1 MKNSKIFTPILFQKL
16 LSSSLSGKVLL
27 IAFLFPIVLFGQTA
41 PKTEKIDGII
51 GPQLGNITSHSV
63 KVWARTKQPGTFGVL
78 YSTNPD
84 LNGAISSKNT
94 QTTWYTDATGVVE
107 LSGLKSN
114 TKYYYALVLDGK
126 VADTK
131 VNGKVNSFLTLP
143 DKADYVDAELN
154 PKGLFNFS
162 FEIGTGNSQN
172 KGKGELAATYTT
184 MLNNLKDKIYFQIQN
199 GDWLYEDNRDFT
211 QEQWIKA
218 NNIKDVPEITDLAV
232 GITGVWENYKTY
244 LNRSQA
250 LSNFYRE
257 VPIFVTLDDHEILND
272 CIGSGQTGFR
282 FDSRGKGFQQ
292 KLGDWAVDR
301 DVERAVFRD
310 PALKAWDDYVA
321 WSNPDIGLHN
331 GSHFGIAKLK
341 KGSDVLVDP
350 KADFTKLDQKKISN
364 LHIQWGFGNTGVY
377 KIVEILGPKKV
388 RISPAADITE
398 DAKYSIGTNRYS
410 NFTVGNT
417 EFFLLDTRSNR
428 TLHDKANPTDTTTT
442 MLGKK
447 QEEWLFE
454 NVKKSKA
461 DIIFLVSSV
470 NFAVPHDNGAWY
482 GKGAGAVGKDDGW
495 TAQILERERIIK
507 LTETLGKPVF
517 ILTGDLHKSFVAR
530 ITPGFYDIGSGPH
543 TSGPH
548 RLGDAGGSP
557 ASGYFNSGDR
567 LINLLWTSN
576 QYRNDSKR
584 DASFKGWPIYT
595 VIKVNNAYNIP
606 KNDGSDRWIAYPE
619 PQVIIEFHDGNTGEL
634 SFAYAVS
641 TSDAKLTKTAVPL
654 DQVKVAGGI
663 VEKKIN

>member
-1 MKNSKIFTPILFQKL
+1 MKNLKIHTTHLFRKL
-16 LSSSLSGKVLL
+16 MISSLFGKAIL
-27 IAFLFPIVLFGQTA
+27 IASFFPTVLFGQIA
-41 PKTEKIDGII
+41 PKVEKLDGII

-63 KVWARTKQPGTFGVL
+63 KVWARTKQPATFSVL
-78 YSTNPD
+78 YATDPD
-84 LNGAISSKNT
+84 LNGAISSINT
-94 QTTWYTDATGVVE
+94 QTTWSTDAIGVVE

-143 DKADYVDAELN
+143 DKSDYVDAELN

-172 KGKGELAATYTT
+172 RGKGELAATYTT

-199 GDWLYEDNRDFT
+199 GDWLYEDQRDFT
-211 QEQWIKA
+211 KEQWIQA
-218 NNIKDVPEITDLAV
+218 NNVKEIPAITNLAV

-244 LNRSQA
+244 LNRSQG

-257 VPIFVTLDDHEILND
+257 VPLFVTLDDHESLND
-272 CIGSGQTGFR
+272 AIGSGQTGFR
-282 FDSRGKGFQQ
+282 FDSRGKGFQ
-292 KLGDWAVDR
+292 KNLSTWGVDR

-310 PALKAWDDYVA
+310 PALKAWDDYVG
-321 WSNPDIGLHN
+321 WSNPDVGLHDK
-331 GSHFGIAKLK
+331 SHFGIAKLK

-364 LHIQWGFGNTGVY
+364 LHIQWGYGNTGVY
-377 KIVEILGPKKV
+377 EIVEILGPNKV
-388 RISPAADITE
+388 RINPAPVITE
-398 DAKYSIGTNRYS
+398 EAKYSIGTNRYS

-428 TLHDKANPTDTTTT
+428 TLHDKRNPTDTTTS

-461 DIIFLVSSV
+461 DFIFLVSSV

-482 GKGAGAVGKDDGW
+482 GQGAASVGKDDGW
-495 TAQILERERIIK
+495 TAQLLERDRIIK

-530 ITPGFYDIGSGPH
+530 ITPGFYDIASGPH
-543 TSGPH
+543 TSRNH

-557 ASGYFNSGDR
+557 ASGYYNSGDR
-567 LINLLWTSN
+567 LINLLWTST

-584 DASFKGWPIYT
+584 DGSFKGWPIYT
-595 VIKVNNAYNIP
+595 VIKINNAYNVP
-606 KNDGSDRWIAYPE
+606 NADGSDRWIAYPE
-619 PQVIIEFHDGNTGEL
+619 PQGIIEFHDGNTGEL

-654 DQVKVAGGI
+654 EQVKVAGGI
-663 VEKKIN
+663 VDIK

>member
-1 MKNSKIFTPILFQKL
+1 MKNLKNDTTYLSRKLTITSIFAKA
-16 LSSSLSGKVLL
+16 LL
-27 IAFLFPIVLFGQTA
+27 IASFFPTVLFGQIA
-41 PKTEKIDGII
+41 PKIEKIDGII

-63 KVWARTKQPGTFGVL
+63 KVWARTKLPTTFSVL
-78 YSTNPD
+78 YATNPD

-126 VADTK
+126 VADTR

-172 KGKGELAATYTT
+172 KGKGQLASTYTT
-184 MLNNLKDKIYFQIQN
+184 MLDNLKDKIYFQIQN
-199 GDWLYEDNRDFT
+199 GDWLYEDERSFT
-211 QEQWIKA
+211 KEQWIKA
-218 NNIKDVPEITDLAV
+218 NNVKDVPEITDLAV
-232 GITGVWENYKTY
+232 GLTGVWENYKIY
-244 LNRSQA
+244 LNRSKG

-257 VPIFVTLDDHEILND
+257 VPLFVTLDDHEILND
-272 CIGSGQTGFR
+272 AIGSGQTGFR

-292 KLGDWAVDR
+292 KMGDWATDR

-310 PALKAWDDYVA
+310 PALKAWDDYVG
-321 WSNPDIGLHN
+321 WSNPDTGLRDE
-331 GSHFGIAKLK
+331 SHFGIAKLK
-341 KGSDVLVDP
+341 KGSDILVDS

-364 LHIQWGFGNTGVY
+364 LHIHWGFGNTGVY
-377 KIVEILGPKKV
+377 KIVEILGKNKV
-388 RISPAADITE
+388 RISPAPEVTE
-398 DAKYSIGTNRYS
+398 EAKYSIGTNRYT

-428 TLHDKANPTDTTTT
+428 TLHDKNNPSDTNTS
-442 MLGKK
+442 MLGQK

-482 GKGAGAVGKDDGW
+482 GKGAAADGKDDGW
-495 TAQILERERIIK
+495 TAQLSERERIIK

-530 ITPGFYDIGSGPH
+530 ITPGFYDIASGPH
-543 TSGPH
+543 TSSNH

-557 ASGYFNSGDR
+557 ASGYYNSGGR
-567 LINLLWTSN
+567 LVNLLWTSN

-584 DASFKGWPIYT
+584 DDSFKGWPIYT

-606 KNDGSDRWIAYPE
+606 RADGTDRWIAYPE

-654 DQVKVAGGI
+654 EQVKVAGGI
-663 VEKKIN
+663 VDKK